1 MFDLFGTFLCQA
13 SYLLMKFAHLDNDSG
28 RNSSVCSFKYA
39 AGMTCL
45 VIGNIIHVVVLPF
58 CPVILLA
65 INSSTAIVMTAVL
78 AIVLLKERI
87 IWRYDGVAFLLISGG
102 CTGIVLLSQ
111 DKESERTTEDVKR
124 QLTSWRTILFCAFYI
139 AFVVSNYTLTR
150 WFEGQL
156 TVFEKQ
162 GVQWARQ
169 LSSAGEHQQG
179 FISRSSM
186 TVSTAFTPGQGCSDV
201 ATPNFNHFIAVNT
214 SVSQNERDDE
224 YFALQSPYV

>member
-1 MFDLFGTFLCQA
+1 MSVDEESAAGEIGVIGAFMIDLFGTFLCQA
-13 SYLLMKFAHLDNDSG
+13 SYLLIKFAHLDKDSG
-28 RNSSVCSFKYA
+28 HSSSVCSFKYA

-78 AIVLLKERI
+78 AIVFLKERI
-87 IWRYDGVAFLLISGG
+87 VWRYDAVAFLLISGG

-111 DKESERTTEDVKR
+111 SKESESTTEDVVR
-124 QLTSWRTILFCAFYI
+124 QLTSLRTIFFCAFYI
-139 AFVVSNYTLTR
+139 AFVVCNYMLTR

-156 TVFEKQ
+156 MLFEKQ

-169 LSSAGEHQQG
+169 HSTAGE
-179 FISRSSM
+179 
-186 TVSTAFTPGQGCSDV
+186 
-201 ATPNFNHFIAVNT
+201 NY
-214 SVSQNERDDE
+214 E
-224 YFALQSPYV
+224 